1 MKTIFTMTTNS
12 TPAWLFT
19 HTEALNTGQTVQ
31 VEYDR
36 DGDILEVLFARSS
49 GRGVELS
56 DEIVLRYEPTTK
68 QPLSLIFIG
77 FSHFL
82 QPTAY
87 GPESY
92 RLTGLERLPADERAE
107 ILQILTTAPV
117 DHYLHVSALAV
128 STKQPYFAPI
138 ATVRQGLPIA
148 A

>member
-49 GRGVELS
+49 
-56 DEIVLRYEPTTK
+56 EPTTK